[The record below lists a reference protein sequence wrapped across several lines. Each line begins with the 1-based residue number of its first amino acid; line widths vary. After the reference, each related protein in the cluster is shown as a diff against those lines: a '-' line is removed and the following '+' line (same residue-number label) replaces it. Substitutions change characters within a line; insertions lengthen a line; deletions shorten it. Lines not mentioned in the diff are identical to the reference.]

1 MRKLVLAVAV
11 PLLVSA
17 ACNSAQ
23 ETAPTEPP
31 LNVSS
36 SDVREAVLGD
46 GDLGDEWS
54 KEDDARP
61 STVQVGGKVGP
72 ANIEPVRASATSAF
86 VQNEGSGYLSNTLYL
101 LQSDAAARAVM
112 DAHIEQDDT
121 KTWKQERDDGG
132 EANYERLGRVPN
144 VSNLGDE
151 LYTSRIKATITTPGA
166 EAVERTI
173 DYVAFRLRSLVAF
186 VVVQDID
193 GGTFARRLEPKVARL
208 VE

>member
-1 MRKLVLAVAV
+1 MRKLVLAVAAV
-11 PLLVSA
+11 LLAST
-17 ACNSAQ
+17 ACSSAQ
-23 ETAPTEPP
+23 EAEPTEPP
-31 LNVSS
+31 LNLSS
-36 SDVREAVLGD
+36 SDISDAVLGD
-46 GDLGDEWS
+46 GDLGDEWDQ
-54 KEDDARP
+54 EDDVRP

-86 VQNEGSGYLSNTLYL
+86 VQKEGSAYISNTLYL
-101 LQSDAAARAVM
+101 LQTEAAARAVM
-112 DAHIEQDDT
+112 DAHIEHDDT
-121 KTWKQERDDGG
+121 NTWKQERDDGG
-132 EANYERLGRVPN
+132 EANYERQGRVPN

-173 DYVAFRLRSLVAF
+173 DYIAFRVRSLVAF

-193 GGTFARRLEPKVARL
+193 GGTFARRVEPKVARL

>member
-1 MRKLVLAVAV
+1 MRKLVLAVATV
-11 PLLVSA
+11 LLASI
-17 ACNSAQ
+17 ACSNAQ
-23 ETAPTEPP
+23 ETAPTQPP
-31 LNVSS
+31 LNLSS
-36 SDVREAVLGD
+36 SDVREAVIGD
-46 GDLGDEWS
+46 GDLGDEWNE
-54 KEDDARP
+54 EDDARP

-86 VQNEGSGYLSNTLYL
+86 VQKEGSGYLSSTLYL
-101 LQSDAAARAVM
+101 LQTEAAARAVM
-112 DAHIEQDDT
+112 DAHITYDDT

-151 LYTSRIKATITTPGA
+151 LYTSRIKATISTP
-166 EAVERTI
+166 EQEPVERKI
-173 DYVAFRLRSLVAF
+173 DYIAFRIRSLVAF

-193 GGTFARRLEPKVARL
+193 GGTFARRMEPKVARL